1 MCMIGERISPEAGAI
16 SLARLMERQ
25 LGYSEGHIDAVA
37 LRLFIQAYW
46 NRVSTYAHAIHEG
59 REKEPEKKTTQK
71 AFEVREHPPLC
82 EVCGGLRIHCVHG
95 R

>member
-1 MCMIGERISPEAGAI
+1 MCMIGERISPEVGAI

-59 REKEPEKKTTQK
+59 REWVEVKTEAK
-71 AFEVREHPPLC
+71 PPLC
-82 EVCGGLRIHCVHG
+82 SICGGLRIHCVHG